1 MSVAV
6 DVEYPIEDKVESAGT
21 GRSRQTHEDLLG
33 RRRSALCRQP
43 SSEKSKPHTFDQ
55 ASLSETIRQAQ
66 LGDSAAFEKIYRLH
80 AGRVYALCLR
90 MLRDPVEAED
100 LAQEAFM
107 QLFRKLNTFRGESAF
122 STWLHRLTFNIVLM
136 RLRKK
141 SPLTVS
147 IGATGD
153 QDDEAESPAIDASA
167 PDLMLEGSID
177 RLRLERCIE
186 QLPAGYRAI
195 FVLHDVQGYQHTEI
209 AEIVGRSVGDSKSQ
223 LHKAR
228 MRLRE
233 LLHEV
238 QREKARDKRLAERKV
253 GSRSRA
259 GLVPFDGGRSL
270 KLSEGRK

>member
-1 MSVAV
+1 MSLAV
-6 DVEYPIEDKVESAGT
+6 DVEYPIEDKVESAGIT
-21 GRSRQTHEDLLG
+21 GQLGQTHQELLG
-33 RRRSALCRQP
+33 RRRSALGRQP

-66 LGDSAAFEKIYRLH
+66 LGDSAAFEKIYRLR
-80 AGRVYALCLR
+80 AARVYALCLR

-100 LAQEAFM
+100 LAQETFM
-107 QLFRKLNTFRGESAF
+107 LLFRKLNTFRGESAF
-122 STWLHRLTFNIVLM
+122 STWLYRLTVNLGLM

-141 SPLTVS
+141 SPPTIS
-147 IGATGD
+147 IDTTSD
-153 QDDEAESPAIDASA
+153 QDDDADSTNLDVGA
-167 PDLMLEGSID
+167 PDLLLEGSID
-177 RLRLERCIE
+177 RVRLERCIE

-238 QREKARDKRLAERKV
+238 QREKARDERLAERKV
-253 GSRSRA
+253 SSRSRS
-259 GLVPFDGGRSL
+259 GLVPVTADGA
-270 KLSEGRK
+270 

>member
-6 DVEYPIEDKVESAGT
+6 DDNRTSPDRVESIGLADH
-21 GRSRQTHEDLLG
+21 SRQASHDPFG
-33 RRRSALCRQP
+33 KRRSTFRRP
-43 SSEKSKPHTFDQ
+43 SSSEKSKPHTFDQ

-90 MLRDPVEAED
+90 ILRDPVEAED

-122 STWLHRLTFNIVLM
+122 STWLYRLTVNLGLM

-141 SPLTVS
+141 SPPTIS
-147 IGATGD
+147 IDATSD
-153 QDDEAESPAIDASA
+153 QDDDADSTNLDVGA
-167 PDLMLEGSID
+167 PDLLLEGLID
-177 RLRLERCIE
+177 RVRLERCIE

-209 AEIVGRSVGDSKSQ
+209 AEIVGRSIGDSKSQ

-228 MRLRE
+228 MRLRQ

-238 QREKARDKRLAERKV
+238 QREKARNERLAERKV
-253 GSRSRA
+253 SSRSRA
-259 GLVPFDGGRSL
+259 GLVPVAADGA
-270 KLSEGRK
+270 

>member
-1 MSVAV
+1 MGVAV
-6 DVEYPIEDKVESAGT
+6 DVEHPIEDKVESART
-21 GRSRQTHEDLLG
+21 GRLRQTHQDLLG
-33 RRRSALCRQP
+33 KRKSAVGGQP
-43 SSEKSKPHTFDQ
+43 PSEKSKPHTFDH

-80 AGRVYALCLR
+80 AGRVYGLCLR
-90 MLRDPVEAED
+90 MVHNAVEAED

-107 QLFRKLNTFRGESAF
+107 QLFRKLNTFRGDSAF

-136 RLRKK
+136 HLRKK
-141 SPLTVS
+141 SPSTVS
-147 IGATGD
+147 IATGD

-167 PDLMLEGSID
+167 PDLLLEGSID
-177 RLRLERCIE
+177 RLCLERCIK
-186 QLPAGYRAI
+186 QLPAGYRTV
-195 FVLHDVQGYQHTEI
+195 FVLHDVQGYQHSEI
-209 AEIVGRSVGDSKSQ
+209 AEIIGRSVGDSKSQ

-238 QREKARDKRLAERKV
+238 QREKARDERLAERKV

-259 GLVPFDGGRSL
+259 GLVPLTAGGA
-270 KLSEGRK
+270 